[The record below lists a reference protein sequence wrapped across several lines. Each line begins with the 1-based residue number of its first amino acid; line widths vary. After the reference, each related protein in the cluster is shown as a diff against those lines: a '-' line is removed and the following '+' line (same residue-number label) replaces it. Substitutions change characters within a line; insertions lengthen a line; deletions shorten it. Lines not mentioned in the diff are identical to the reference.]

1 MNIARKLRTWFPGA
15 VYHIMH
21 RGVRRKAIFQGEMD
35 YQVLLQVLKNII
47 ITEGHF
53 KRNEDSLENLE
64 LKVGVSH
71 DVERLSEREYK
82 ITLEL
87 NVADPEEKLSVFVK
101 GMAIFETKQENQML
115 IERNTLA
122 IMFPYFR
129 SYVST
134 LTTQPG
140 MTPIVLPAMNIMTML
155 AQKEK

>member
-1 MNIARKLRTWFPGA
+1 MNIKT
-15 VYHIMH
+15 
-21 RGVRRKAIFQGEMD
+21 D
-35 YQVLLQVLKNII
+35 YESPLVLKNII

-71 DVERLSEREYK
+71 DVECLSEREYK

>member
-1 MNIARKLRTWFPGA
+1 MNIKT
-15 VYHIMH
+15 
-21 RGVRRKAIFQGEMD
+21 D
-35 YQVLLQVLKNII
+35 YESPLVLKNII

-140 MTPIVLPAMNIMTML
+140 MTPIVLPAMNIMTMF

>member
-1 MNIARKLRTWFPGA
+1 MNFKT
-15 VYHIMH
+15 
-21 RGVRRKAIFQGEMD
+21 D
-35 YQVLLQVLKNII
+35 YESPLVLKNII

-122 IMFPYFR
+122 IVFPYFR

-155 AQKEK
+155 AQEEK

>member
-1 MNIARKLRTWFPGA
+1 MNIKT
-15 VYHIMH
+15 
-21 RGVRRKAIFQGEMD
+21 D
-35 YQVLLQVLKNII
+35 YESPLVLKNMI

>member
-1 MNIARKLRTWFPGA
+1 MNIKT
-15 VYHIMH
+15 
-21 RGVRRKAIFQGEMD
+21 D
-35 YQVLLQVLKNII
+35 YESPLVLKNVI

-53 KRNEDSLENLE
+53 KCNEDSLENLE

>member
-1 MNIARKLRTWFPGA
+1 MNIKT
-15 VYHIMH
+15 
-21 RGVRRKAIFQGEMD
+21 D
-35 YQVLLQVLKNII
+35 YESPLVLKNII

-64 LKVGVSH
+64 LKIGVSH

-140 MTPIVLPAMNIMTML
+140 ITPIVLPAMNIMTML

>member
-1 MNIARKLRTWFPGA
+1 MNIKT
-15 VYHIMH
+15 
-21 RGVRRKAIFQGEMD
+21 D
-35 YQVLLQVLKNII
+35 YESPLVLKNII

-71 DVERLSEREYK
+71 DVERLLEREYK

>member
-1 MNIARKLRTWFPGA
+1 MNIKT
-15 VYHIMH
+15 
-21 RGVRRKAIFQGEMD
+21 D
-35 YQVLLQVLKNII
+35 YESPLVLKNII

-122 IMFPYFR
+122 IVFPYFR

-155 AQKEK
+155 AQEEK

>member
-1 MNIARKLRTWFPGA
+1 MNIKT
-15 VYHIMH
+15 
-21 RGVRRKAIFQGEMD
+21 D
-35 YQVLLQVLKNII
+35 YESPLVLKNII

-53 KRNEDSLENLE
+53 KCNEDSLENLE

>member
-1 MNIARKLRTWFPGA
+1 MNIKT
-15 VYHIMH
+15 
-21 RGVRRKAIFQGEMD
+21 D
-35 YQVLLQVLKNII
+35 YESPLVLKNII

-155 AQKEK
+155 AKKEK

>member
-1 MNIARKLRTWFPGA
+1 MNIKT
-15 VYHIMH
+15 
-21 RGVRRKAIFQGEMD
+21 D
-35 YQVLLQVLKNII
+35 YESPLVLKNII

-140 MTPIVLPAMNIMTML
+140 MTPIVLPAMNII
-155 AQKEK
+155 

>member
-1 MNIARKLRTWFPGA
+1 MNIKT
-15 VYHIMH
+15 
-21 RGVRRKAIFQGEMD
+21 D
-35 YQVLLQVLKNII
+35 YESPLVLKNII

-140 MTPIVLPAMNIMTML
+140 MTPMWSN
-155 AQKEK
+155 

>member
-1 MNIARKLRTWFPGA
+1 MNIKT
-15 VYHIMH
+15 
-21 RGVRRKAIFQGEMD
+21 D
-35 YQVLLQVLKNII
+35 YESPLVLKNII

-140 MTPIVLPAMNIMTML
+140 MTPIVLPAMKIMTML

>member
-1 MNIARKLRTWFPGA
+1 MNIKT
-15 VYHIMH
+15 
-21 RGVRRKAIFQGEMD
+21 D
-35 YQVLLQVLKNII
+35 YESPLVLKNII

-71 DVERLSEREYK
+71 DVERLSKREYK

>member
-1 MNIARKLRTWFPGA
+1 MNIKT
-15 VYHIMH
+15 
-21 RGVRRKAIFQGEMD
+21 D
-35 YQVLLQVLKNII
+35 YESPLVLKNII

-53 KRNEDSLENLE
+53 KRNDQTLENLE

>member
-1 MNIARKLRTWFPGA
+1 
-15 VYHIMH
+15 
-21 RGVRRKAIFQGEMD
+21 
-35 YQVLLQVLKNII
+35 
-47 ITEGHF
+47 
-53 KRNEDSLENLE
+53 
-64 LKVGVSH
+64 
-71 DVERLSEREYK
+71 
-82 ITLEL
+82 
-87 NVADPEEKLSVFVK
+87 
-101 GMAIFETKQENQML
+101 ML

>member
-1 MNIARKLRTWFPGA
+1 MNIKT
-15 VYHIMH
+15 
-21 RGVRRKAIFQGEMD
+21 D
-35 YQVLLQVLKNII
+35 YESPLVLKNII

-53 KRNEDSLENLE
+53 KRNEESLENPE

>member
-1 MNIARKLRTWFPGA
+1 MNIKT
-15 VYHIMH
+15 
-21 RGVRRKAIFQGEMD
+21 D
-35 YQVLLQVLKNII
+35 YESPLVLKNII

-53 KRNEDSLENLE
+53 KRNEESLENLE

-115 IERNTLA
+115 IGRNTLA

>member
-1 MNIARKLRTWFPGA
+1 MNIKT
-15 VYHIMH
+15 
-21 RGVRRKAIFQGEMD
+21 D
-35 YQVLLQVLKNII
+35 YESPLVLKNII

-87 NVADPEEKLSVFVK
+87 NVADREEKLSVFVK

>member
-1 MNIARKLRTWFPGA
+1 MNIKT
-15 VYHIMH
+15 
-21 RGVRRKAIFQGEMD
+21 D
-35 YQVLLQVLKNII
+35 YESPLVLKNII

-71 DVERLSEREYK
+71 DVELLSEREYK

>member
-1 MNIARKLRTWFPGA
+1 MNIKT
-15 VYHIMH
+15 
-21 RGVRRKAIFQGEMD
+21 D
-35 YQVLLQVLKNII
+35 YESTLVLKNII

>member
-1 MNIARKLRTWFPGA
+1 MNIKT
-15 VYHIMH
+15 
-21 RGVRRKAIFQGEMD
+21 D
-35 YQVLLQVLKNII
+35 YESPLVLKNII

-87 NVADPEEKLSVFVK
+87 NVADPEEKLSVFVI
-101 GMAIFETKQENQML
+101 GMAIFETKQDNQML

>member
-1 MNIARKLRTWFPGA
+1 MNIKT
-15 VYHIMH
+15 
-21 RGVRRKAIFQGEMD
+21 D
-35 YQVLLQVLKNII
+35 YESPLVLKNII

-71 DVERLSEREYK
+71 HVERLSEREYK

>member
-1 MNIARKLRTWFPGA
+1 MNIKT
-15 VYHIMH
+15 
-21 RGVRRKAIFQGEMD
+21 D
-35 YQVLLQVLKNII
+35 YESPLVLKNII

-115 IERNTLA
+115 IERITLA

>member
-1 MNIARKLRTWFPGA
+1 MNIKT
-15 VYHIMH
+15 
-21 RGVRRKAIFQGEMD
+21 D
-35 YQVLLQVLKNII
+35 YESPLVLKNII

-71 DVERLSEREYK
+71 DVERLSEQEYK

-140 MTPIVLPAMNIMTML
+140 MTPIVLPAMNIMAML
-155 AQKEK
+155 AEK

>member
-1 MNIARKLRTWFPGA
+1 MNIKT
-15 VYHIMH
+15 
-21 RGVRRKAIFQGEMD
+21 D
-35 YQVLLQVLKNII
+35 YESPLVLKNII

-53 KRNEDSLENLE
+53 KRNEESLENLE

>member
-1 MNIARKLRTWFPGA
+1 MNTKT
-15 VYHIMH
+15 
-21 RGVRRKAIFQGEMD
+21 D
-35 YQVLLQVLKNII
+35 YESPLVLKNII